1 MEAIV
6 VLNVAIVKVRRES
19 NGKSLVELES
29 VHA

>member
-6 VLNVAIVKVRRES
+6 VPNVAIVKVRRES
-19 NGKSLVELES
+19 NGKSLVELEP